1 MLNPKRNLSI
11 LALLVA
17 VGVVVNVSA
26 SLYIAAWWQQ
36 EIVPALTGALS
47 RSLVFLVPV
56 ALAVLWR
63 PARPLHAWVLQLTVA
78 VMVLAAAWLY
88 LDLIAIDGDRK
99 RIFIHEGVKLA
110 QWVGALAGLLAYGAV
125 RGAGRLRHAGRP
137 ADSPDSDPERGDTL
151 RRAARA

>member
-11 LALLVA
+11 LTLLVA
-17 VGVVVNVSA
+17 VGLVVNVSA

-36 EIVPALTGALS
+36 ETVPALTGALS
-47 RSLVFLVPV
+47 RSLVFLVPL

-63 PARPLHAWVLQLTVA
+63 PARPLHAWVLQLIVA

-110 QWVGALAGLLAYGAV
+110 QWVTALAGLLAYGAV
-125 RGAGRLRHAGRP
+125 RGAGRLLNAGRP
-137 ADSPDSDPERGDTL
+137 AESTGSDPERGDTL
-151 RRAARA
+151 RRAVQA